1 MVQWMLFLKL
11 SGHSFDAQLY
21 DQDVPAVKI
30 NWRSSN
36 RCDDCRI
43 LLLLFTFER
52 FLGPTLMHS
61 KVKNNFFLI
70 FENLSTNLILKSEDR
85 PKICL
90 DVEVYFTVSVP

>member
-36 RCDDCRI
+36 RYAMTVEFYF
-43 LLLLFTFER
+43 LLLKDF
-52 FLGPTLMHS
+52 
-61 KVKNNFFLI
+61 
-70 FENLSTNLILKSEDR
+70 
-85 PKICL
+85 
-90 DVEVYFTVSVP
+90 